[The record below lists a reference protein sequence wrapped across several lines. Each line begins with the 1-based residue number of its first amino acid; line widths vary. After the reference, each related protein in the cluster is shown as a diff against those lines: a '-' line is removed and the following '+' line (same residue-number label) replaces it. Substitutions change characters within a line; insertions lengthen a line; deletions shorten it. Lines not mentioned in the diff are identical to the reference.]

1 MSQRTFAKRL
11 RNTFLIIIITLVVIL
26 TLVGVALGIYVSSIT
41 ERELDEGIFDLL
53 RENSASKIYY
63 YESDGASRSDDATEL
78 ETEELFG
85 GYRSL
90 PVDYSEI
97 PPDLINAFVSIEDKR
112 FFEHSGVDWK
122 RTLGAALNYI
132 LRFDGSFGGSTI
144 TQQLIKNVTE
154 RDEYT
159 LERKI
164 QEILW
169 ALDLERKMSKSEILQ
184 NYLNIINLKR
194 MLRSRRGGGLLF
206 FKVARRADTI

>member
-11 RNTFLIIIITLVVIL
+11 RNSFLIIIITLVVIL
-26 TLVGVALGIYVSSIT
+26 TLAGIALGIYVSSIT

-63 YESDGASRSDDATEL
+63 YESDGASRSVDATEL

-112 FFEHSGVDWK
+112 
-122 RTLGAALNYI
+122 
-132 LRFDGSFGGSTI
+132 
-144 TQQLIKNVTE
+144 
-154 RDEYT
+154 
-159 LERKI
+159 
-164 QEILW
+164 
-169 ALDLERKMSKSEILQ
+169 
-184 NYLNIINLKR
+184 
-194 MLRSRRGGGLLF
+194 
-206 FKVARRADTI
+206 